1 MFTLEELE
9 QFAAFAE
16 AGTLSQAAE
25 KLHISQPTITRTM
38 QHLEECFKVP
48 PVRPREEQDLS
59 ERDRALC
66 RGAGAPSPRCSRLRP
81 EAGTGLRPEPAHHHS
96 QLLRPGAAVVCASR
110 TLLRISP
117 HDDRILPERFRQRM
131 GRPFF

>member
-1 MFTLEELE
+1 MDQKKIQKTNKETGGSWTDPPEDKEVVMFTLEELE

-48 PVRPREEQDLS
+48 LF
-59 ERDRALC
+59 
-66 RGAGAPSPRCSRLRP
+66 G
-81 EAGTGLRPEPAHHHS
+81 
-96 QLLRPGAAVVCASR
+96 
-110 TLLRISP
+110 
-117 HDDRILPERFRQRM
+117 
-131 GRPFF
+131 